1 MGAVRRLLDQIET
14 YRMKS
19 LPDQSQHSE
28 LGVPVDSSNPFG
40 GGEPSN
46 PLFAGVQGDS
56 NQSQTNSDPFGANKN
71 DDADVMGFLG
81 SGPKPVA
88 TA

>member
-46 PLFAGVQGDS
+46 PLFAGVQGD
-56 NQSQTNSDPFGANKN
+56 
-71 DDADVMGFLG
+71 
-81 SGPKPVA
+81 
-88 TA
+88 